1 MQETSNIFTNRG
13 ENDYIIFFPK
23 WNETMSEICSLIIQ
37 EGKGSRLPQQGAILS
52 PWEHRAMCEDI
63 FSHNWALL
71 LASSRYRPGL
81 LNSLQCT
88 GQPPTKN
95 YQAPNINSAKFENF
109 NINETRLPQQ
119 SDAGVAAMGG
129 LFSKVFLLLCLK
141 FSMIVLLFLK
151 KNKITP
157 QSRSTF
163 ACQFW
168 VQWTIRKGRVSNTPG
183 WSNIKMQYLCQC
195 LGPNYPEQQKCS

>member
-1 MQETSNIFTNRG
+1 
-13 ENDYIIFFPK
+13 
-23 WNETMSEICSLIIQ
+23 MSEICSLIIQ
-37 EGKGSRLPQQGAILS
+37 EAKGSRLPQQGAILS
-52 PWEHRAMCEDI
+52 LWQHRTMCEDI

-71 LASSRYRPGL
+71 LASSGYRPGL

-109 NINETRLPQQ
+109 SINETSLPQQ
-119 SDAGVAAMGG
+119 GVAGVAAMGG
-129 LFSKVFLLLCLK
+129 LFSKVLLLLCLK
-141 FSMIVLLFLK
+141 FSMIVLPFLK

-157 QSRSTF
+157 QSKFTF

-168 VQWTIRKGRVSNTPG
+168 VQ
-183 WSNIKMQYLCQC
+183 
-195 LGPNYPEQQKCS
+195 